1 MTFAALTQ
9 AGRSA
14 SPRNFMVAE
23 GHALPSMRVPLVF
36 EAGLSPKR
44 DSEAMH
50 DWNENTAT
58 MSNKNHYQQA
68 LPHDACEH
76 M

>member
-1 MTFAALTQ
+1 
-9 AGRSA
+9 
-14 SPRNFMVAE
+14 MVAE

-50 DWNENTAT
+50 DWNENTAI

-68 LPHDACEH
+68 LPHDACY